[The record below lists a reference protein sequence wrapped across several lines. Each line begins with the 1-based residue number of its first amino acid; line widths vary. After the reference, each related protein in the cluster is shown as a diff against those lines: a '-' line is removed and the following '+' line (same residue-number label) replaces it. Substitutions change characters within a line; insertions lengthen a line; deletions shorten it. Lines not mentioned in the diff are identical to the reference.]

1 MSESEPSEITWSE
14 HAVVKAHLL
23 GYARSDVE
31 DLVLTRHSHR
41 ARNTGAADWLV
52 RSGRLVVAYNF
63 PAADGVAA
71 HIVTLWRQA

>member
-1 MSESEPSEITWSE
+1 MHEPGPSEVTWSE

-23 GYARSDVE
+23 GYSRSDVE
-31 DLVLTRHSHR
+31 DLVLTRHAHR

>member
-1 MSESEPSEITWSE
+1 VSEPGPSNITWSE

-31 DLVLTRHSHR
+31 DLVLTRHAHR
-41 ARNTGAADWLV
+41 AGNTGAADWLV
-52 RSGRLVVAYNF
+52 RSARLVVAYNF
-63 PAADGVAA
+63 PAADSVAA